1 MEIKMVKIADI
12 VPYENNPRHNADA
25 VQPVAES
32 IKRYGFKVPMI
43 LDSENVIVAGHTR
56 YEAAQ
61 TLGMDEVPVI
71 YADDLTEE
79 QVREFRLVD
88 NKTAEFAEWDFTKL
102 EEELS
107 EIDFGDFDFG
117 FFEDATSAEDEVEE
131 VDRAGNLAKKFLVP
145 PFSVLYGNKGDW
157 LNRKKTWLEMG
168 IKSEIGRGGAT
179 CVSASRVDGETIITD
194 KGGVNEYERNRN
206 KRV

>member
-1 MEIKMVKIADI
+1 MQIQMVKLADI
-12 VPYENNPRHNADA
+12 VPYKNNPRHNADA

-43 LDSENVIVAGHTR
+43 LDT
-56 YEAAQ
+56 
-61 TLGMDEVPVI
+61 EVPVI

-88 NKTAEFAEWDFTKL
+88 NKTAEIADWDFAKL
-102 EEELS
+102 EEELA
-107 EIDFGDFDFG
+107 ELDFGDFDFG
-117 FFEDATSAEDEVEE
+117 FFDDDATSAVDEIEE
-131 VDRAGNLAKKFLVP
+131 IDRAGNLAKKFLVP

-168 IKSEIGRGGAT
+168 IKSEIGRGGNL
-179 CVSASRVDGETIITD
+179 CFSFPDGWKD
-194 KGGVNEYERNRN
+194 NHH
-206 KRV
+206 